1 MFIVPEE
8 EEVNHETPEQQ
19 HHHPEEMKT
28 TDRKPAYVSLAVMGD
43 AVREQNPAAVRAGR
57 IDGRP
62 VGDSDLKHHSRVIQV
77 QPTGERLDQMFPVR
91 ETEIYW
97 FY

>member
-8 EEVNHETPEQQ
+8 EEVNQPEQQ
-19 HHHPEEMKT
+19 HHHHPEEMKT

-62 VGDSDLKHHSRVIQV
+62 VGDSDLKHYSRVIQV
-77 QPTGERLDQMFPVR
+77 QPTGERLDQMIPVR

-97 FY
+97 LY